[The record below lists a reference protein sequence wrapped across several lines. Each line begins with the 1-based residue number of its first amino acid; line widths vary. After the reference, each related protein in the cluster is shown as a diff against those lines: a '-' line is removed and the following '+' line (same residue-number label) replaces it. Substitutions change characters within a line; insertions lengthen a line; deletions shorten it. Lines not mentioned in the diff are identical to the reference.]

1 MKSLSKSKR
10 EPVMEPALVHIQE
23 TDLLRRSDA
32 AEIEDEASV
41 LAGVAPRRMHYFFER
56 QAAVTP
62 DAVAVVAGSERL
74 TYGELDA
81 RANRLARYLISKG
94 AGPGRTVGILLER
107 SPYTY
112 VSVLAVLKAG
122 AAYVPLDPSY
132 PADRVAFIA
141 GDAGLT
147 AILTTSDFSTSA
159 CEIIALDQI
168 DALLSKLSSGRID
181 LDDSGDEL
189 AYIIY
194 TSGTTGRP
202 KGVAITHSNV
212 THFLNVVAPI
222 YGVSA
227 SDRVYQGITIAFDF
241 SIEEIWLPWIAG
253 ATVVA
258 GPNDSRRIGSGLA
271 EFLIEQGV
279 TVLCCVPTLLA
290 TIDRDLPAVRILI
303 VGGET
308 CPRDLVDRWYRLGR
322 RMLNTYGP
330 TETTVTATWC
340 EVYPGKPVTIGCPLP
355 GYTAYILDEKLEP
368 VPHGEAGEIVIG
380 GPAVARGYINRPELN
395 DVKFIGRPYGRLYRS
410 GDLGRFTADG
420 EIDFLGRI
428 DTQVKIR
435 GFRIEVGEVEA
446 VILENAA
453 VKNAIVTA
461 VPKSGPAQDLA
472 AFITLRD
479 RDANIEQLKNEL
491 ADQLRRRVPVY
502 MVPAYIETLDA
513 IPVLASGKADRKA
526 LPEPA
531 SRRIAVRAGDYVEPA
546 TDLERR
552 IASMWEAVFG
562 QEKISV
568 TADFFLDLGGHSMF
582 AARVVSRLR
591 ERPEF
596 RRLSIADLYG
606 NPTIRSLAAF
616 VEQSAAQEEPK
627 ESRPQPIRHTDA
639 RVWRS
644 GLLQFALLYTILGLL
659 GAPVAYF
666 FARHRGNVFLL
677 GIHDLLV
684 PVFVMVLSFALPVLL
699 KWLLIGRFR
708 AGSHPLW
715 GWYYA
720 RWWAVRK
727 ALDFSPAA
735 LLAGSPLI
743 NVYARLLGAKIGR
756 GAHIATSQLHL
767 ADLIQI
773 GDGASIG
780 YEADIQPFVIE
791 DGWLHMA
798 PIRIGAGAFVGTKA
812 VILAGAEI
820 GPNARVPEQT
830 LVTRN
835 QKIAPS
841 AGSPDPLLDSMEK
854 RSPGTRRISGWLWA
868 AFAMG
873 LAALEAL
880 PILAALPGLLVIAW
894 AARHGGA
901 MWAAAMA
908 PVAALMFVFAIC
920 ILVWLGKRLAMPHAE
935 PGIYPIA
942 SWFGFR
948 KWMAD
953 RMMAI
958 SLTVTN
964 TLYATLFTG
973 PWLRTLGA
981 RIGNRSEV
989 STVAH
994 LDPDLLTL
1002 GNETFVADLASIGAA
1017 TFHNGYV
1024 SMQRTGVGDRTFL
1037 GNACVVR
1044 SDIQLPDNCLIG
1056 VQSVA
1061 PAVTPQSGTSW
1072 LGSPALFLPR
1082 RQPSGKFGE
1091 DVTYKPR
1098 TRLVAYRYFVEF
1110 FRIVLPPTLLFLLG
1124 VLVLFGC
1131 VRLRTAGSLPLLL
1144 AGTPALYF
1152 AAAFAITLIVS
1163 AFKWTII
1170 GRYRQRVEPLW
1181 APFVRHSEL
1190 VTGLYESAAVPTFI
1204 GMMTGTPF
1212 VGPLLGLFGAKIGRR
1227 VYLDTTFTT
1236 EFDLVRVGDDSCIG
1250 QACSLQTHLF
1260 EDRVMKMSTVDVGD
1274 RCAVG
1279 PRSVILYD
1287 ASVGDDAKLDG
1298 LSLVMKGE
1306 SIPAGTSWRG
1316 IPARLAG

>member
-1 MKSLSKSKR
+1 MKSLSKSKS
-10 EPVMEPALVHIQE
+10 EPVVEPRLVHIHE
-23 TDLLRRSDA
+23 VEVDD
-32 AEIEDEASV
+32 ASV

-62 DAVAVVAGSERL
+62 DAVAVVAGSDRL
-74 TYGELDA
+74 TYSELDV
-81 RANRLARYLISKG
+81 RANRLARYLIAKG

-107 SPYTY
+107 SAYTY
-112 VSVLAVLKAG
+112 VSVLAILKTG
-122 AAYVPLDPSY
+122 AAFVPLDPSY
-132 PADRVAFIA
+132 PADRISFIA
-141 GDAGLT
+141 GDAELT
-147 AILTTSDFSTSA
+147 AILTTSDFSTDA
-159 CEIIALDQI
+159 CETVALDRI
-168 DALLSKLSSGRID
+168 DTSRLSSGRID

-202 KGVAITHSNV
+202 KGVAINHSSV
-212 THFLNVVAPI
+212 THFLSVAAPI
-222 YGVSA
+222 YGVRA
-227 SDRVYQGITIAFDF
+227 TDRVYQGMTIAFDF

-258 GPNDSRRIGSGLA
+258 GPNDSGRIGSGLA
-271 EFLIEQGV
+271 DFLSGQGV

-290 TIDRDLPAVRILI
+290 TLDRDLPAVHTLI
-303 VGGET
+303 VGGEA
-308 CPRDLVDRWYRLGR
+308 CPRDLVDRWYRPGR

-340 EVYPGKPVTIGCPLP
+340 ELYPGKPITIGRPLP
-355 GYTAYILDEKLEP
+355 GYTAYILNEKLEP
-368 VPHGEAGEIVIG
+368 VPDGEAGEVVIG
-380 GPAVARGYINRPELN
+380 GPAVARGYINRPDLSA
-395 DVKFIGRPYGRLYRS
+395 DKFIIRPFGRVYRS
-410 GDLGRFTADG
+410 GDLGRFTPDG
-420 EIDFLGRI
+420 EIEFLGRI

-435 GFRIEVGEVEA
+435 GFRVETGEVEA

-461 VPKSGPAQDLA
+461 VPKGGPAQDLA

-479 RDANIEQLKNEL
+479 PGTNIDQLKSEL

-502 MVPAYIETLDA
+502 MVPAYMEALDA
-513 IPVLASGKADRKA
+513 IPMLPSGKADRKA
-526 LPEPA
+526 LPEPT
-531 SRRIAVRAGDYVEPA
+531 SPRIAVRTGDYVEPA
-546 TDLERR
+546 TDLERG
-552 IASMWEAVFG
+552 IGSMWEAVFG
-562 QEKISV
+562 QERISV

-616 VEQSAAQEEPK
+616 VEQSAPQEERK

-639 RVWRS
+639 RVWGS
-644 GLLQFALLYTILGLL
+644 GLVQFGLLYAILGLL
-659 GAPVAYF
+659 GAPMAYF

-684 PVFVMVLSFALPVLL
+684 PLLVMGMSFALPVVL
-699 KWLLIGRFR
+699 KWVLIGRFR

-756 GAHIATSQLHL
+756 GAHIATSQLHV
-767 ADLIQI
+767 ADLMEI

-780 YEADIQPFVIE
+780 YEAELQPFAIE

-820 GPNARVPEQT
+820 GPNAHVAEQT
-830 LVTRN
+830 LVTRDE
-835 QKIAPS
+835 KV
-841 AGSPDPLLDSMEK
+841 AGCAGEPDPP
-854 RSPGTRRISGWLWA
+854 RFSGWLWA

-873 LAALEAL
+873 FVLLEAL
-880 PILAALPGLLVIAW
+880 PILAALPAVLSIAW
-894 AARHGGA
+894 AARHGGV
-901 MWAAAMA
+901 MWAAAMT
-908 PVAALMFVFAIC
+908 PVAGLMFVLAVC
-920 ILVWLGKRLAMPHAE
+920 VLVWLGKRLAMSHVE
-935 PGIYPIA
+935 PGIYPVA

-953 RMMAI
+953 RLMAI

-964 TLYATLFTG
+964 TLYATLFTS
-973 PWLRTLGA
+973 PWLRALGA
-981 RIGNRSEV
+981 RIGKRSEV
-989 STVAH
+989 STVGH
-994 LDPDLLTL
+994 IDPDLLTL

-1044 SDIQLPDNCLIG
+1044 SDIELPDNCLIG

-1061 PAVTPQSGTSW
+1061 PAVTPGPGTSW

-1082 RQPSGKFGE
+1082 RQSSGTFGE

-1110 FRIVLPPTLLFLLG
+1110 FRIVLPATLLFLLG

-1131 VRLRTAGSLPLLL
+1131 VELRAAGSLPLLL
-1144 AGTPALYF
+1144 VAMPALYF
-1152 AAAFAITLIVS
+1152 AAAFAITLIVA
-1163 AFKWTII
+1163 AFKWTVV

-1181 APFVRHSEL
+1181 APFVRHSEF
-1190 VTGLYESAAVPTFI
+1190 VTGLYESAAVPTLI
-1204 GMMTGTPF
+1204 GLMTGTPF
-1212 VGPLLGLFGAKIGRR
+1212 LGPLLGLFGARIGRR

-1236 EFDLVRVGDDSCIG
+1236 EFDLVKIGDDACIG
-1250 QACSLQTHLF
+1250 RSCSLQTHLF
-1260 EDRVMKMSTVDVGD
+1260 EDRVMKMSTVEVGA

-1287 ASVGDDAKLDG
+1287 TLVGDDARLDG